1 MPDKKHKA
9 IRSNK
14 KDAIYD
20 LMTDLGSILYLP
32 YLDANLNAKV
42 NERDGVCRYR
52 SSVKS
57 TYSPSPF
64 SIGFVERDC
73 A

>member
-1 MPDKKHKA
+1 
-9 IRSNK
+9 
-14 KDAIYD
+14 
-20 LMTDLGSILYLP
+20 MTDLGSILYLP

-42 NERDGVCRYR
+42 NERDGVGRYR

>member
-1 MPDKKHKA
+1 MPDKKHKT

-42 NERDGVCRYR
+42 NERDGVVVTVPR
-52 SSVKS
+52 
-57 TYSPSPF
+57 
-64 SIGFVERDC
+64 
-73 A
+73 

>member
-20 LMTDLGSILYLP
+20 LMAD
-32 YLDANLNAKV
+32 
-42 NERDGVCRYR
+42 
-52 SSVKS
+52 
-57 TYSPSPF
+57 F
-64 SIGFVERDC
+64 GFNSLFAVFRCEIEC
-73 A
+73 KGK